1 MIGGCRCRAHHDVG
15 AMAIASRS
23 FAQQVLQPDLLV
35 ALPQDF
41 VAFANGD
48 IALPQD
54 FIALPERLVALAQ
67 ICVALGQSLIALA
80 LQFFTLS
87 APGKGRKAIQ
97 QAHEAPN
104 EQANPSRS
112 TPAAGKQIIITFAD
126 TTISLHCHQMIPA
139 MELI

>member
-41 VAFANGD
+41 
-48 IALPQD
+48 IAL
-54 FIALPERLVALAQ
+54 AERLVALAQ
-67 ICVALGQSLIALA
+67 ISVALGQSLIALA

-126 TTISLHCHQMIPA
+126 TTISLHCHQMI
-139 MELI
+139 